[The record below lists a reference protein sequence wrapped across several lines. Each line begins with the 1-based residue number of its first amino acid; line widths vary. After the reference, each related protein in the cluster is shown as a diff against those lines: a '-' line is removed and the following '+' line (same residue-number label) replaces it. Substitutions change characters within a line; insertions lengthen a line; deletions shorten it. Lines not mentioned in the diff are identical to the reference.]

1 MLKYIADI
9 TILAVEIICYLIF
22 FGIFARGK
30 KIKVKQKIS
39 AICLLISIVYV
50 CVHFLKNYT
59 IVKLLMI
66 MLTMLIVIRFLYE
79 ISAIKTI
86 ILTLLIQ
93 GIIGVIDYIVIM
105 IVTARYNNI
114 DILEDSTDLIGVLVI
129 IASRIILFLLLITVK
144 RISVIKKKN
153 VIDMSNKEWLQ
164 FLIFPIFTLITVIV
178 MTNSMVTSYHEDIV
192 NVYYVIAIVLI
203 VLNMVVFHLINEIL
217 ENSQRIREADVL
229 KQQSIGQLE
238 LYNSLRKNYDIQR
251 KRTHEYKNQIMCIDS
266 LLKKK
271 NYNKLEEY
279 INSIFDK
286 LDGQLDMVDT
296 NNEVVNAVINA
307 KYYEAL
313 QNDVLFILKIN
324 DLSHIKVSDEDIVTI
339 LSNLLD
345 NAIEAAGQ
353 CDIDKK
359 TVGIKLLYED
369 DVLSIAVSNSY
380 KTEPEIMEDGYMRTI
395 KDDKEAY
402 VYAYTITLEKILTLI
417 TIGIMGVVLNRLVN
431 IIIFLCTFMFLRRRT
446 GGFHLETFGQCF
458 IGTNFICVII
468 EACDFVWLKYMTLV
482 MFLCM
487 VSVLY
492 IICVGTVNHPNL
504 ALNDGELMESKKRAR
519 IIVALEALLTIVL
532 CIVGVDKTITGYMAM
547 GINICALLLVM
558 SKIQSRMNK

>member
-79 ISAIKTI
+79 ISAVKTI

-129 IASRIILFLLLITVK
+129 IASRIILFLFLIIIK

-296 NNEVVNAVINA
+296 NNEVVNAIINA

-353 CDIDKK
+353 CEIDKR

-395 KDDKEAY
+395 KDDKEQHGLGIRNVVA
-402 VYAYTITLEKILTLI
+402 TLEKY
-417 TIGIMGVVLNRLVN
+417 NA
-431 IIIFLCTFMFLRRRT
+431 
-446 GGFHLETFGQCF
+446 E
-458 IGTNFICVII
+458 
-468 EACDFVWLKYMTLV
+468 
-482 MFLCM
+482 
-487 VSVLY
+487 Y
-492 IICVGTVNHPNL
+492 IIDYKN
-504 ALNDGELMESKKRAR
+504 GEFVFS
-519 IIVALEALLTIVL
+519 II
-532 CIVGVDKTITGYMAM
+532 M
-547 GINICALLLVM
+547 
-558 SKIQSRMNK
+558 

>member
-79 ISAIKTI
+79 ISAVKTI

-105 IVTARYNNI
+105 IVSARYNNI

-129 IASRIILFLLLITVK
+129 IASRIILFLLLITIK

-353 CDIDKK
+353 CEIDKR

-395 KDDKEAY
+395 KDDKEQHGLGIRNVVA
-402 VYAYTITLEKILTLI
+402 TLEKY
-417 TIGIMGVVLNRLVN
+417 NA
-431 IIIFLCTFMFLRRRT
+431 
-446 GGFHLETFGQCF
+446 E
-458 IGTNFICVII
+458 
-468 EACDFVWLKYMTLV
+468 
-482 MFLCM
+482 
-487 VSVLY
+487 Y
-492 IICVGTVNHPNL
+492 IIDYKN
-504 ALNDGELMESKKRAR
+504 GEFVFS
-519 IIVALEALLTIVL
+519 II
-532 CIVGVDKTITGYMAM
+532 M
-547 GINICALLLVM
+547 
-558 SKIQSRMNK
+558 

>member
-79 ISAIKTI
+79 ISAVKTI

-129 IASRIILFLLLITVK
+129 IASRIILFLFLIIIK

-238 LYNSLRKNYDIQR
+238 LYNSLRKNYDIQI

-353 CDIDKK
+353 CEIDKR

-395 KDDKEAY
+395 KDDKEQHGLGIRNVVA
-402 VYAYTITLEKILTLI
+402 TLEKY
-417 TIGIMGVVLNRLVN
+417 NA
-431 IIIFLCTFMFLRRRT
+431 
-446 GGFHLETFGQCF
+446 E
-458 IGTNFICVII
+458 
-468 EACDFVWLKYMTLV
+468 
-482 MFLCM
+482 
-487 VSVLY
+487 Y
-492 IICVGTVNHPNL
+492 IIDYKN
-504 ALNDGELMESKKRAR
+504 GEFVFS
-519 IIVALEALLTIVL
+519 II
-532 CIVGVDKTITGYMAM
+532 M
-547 GINICALLLVM
+547 
-558 SKIQSRMNK
+558 

>member
-79 ISAIKTI
+79 ISAVKTI

-129 IASRIILFLLLITVK
+129 IASRIILFLFLIIIK

-353 CDIDKK
+353 CDIDKR

-380 KTEPEIMEDGYMRTI
+380 KIEPEIMEDGYMRTI
-395 KDDKEAY
+395 KDDKEQHGLGIRNVVA
-402 VYAYTITLEKILTLI
+402 TLEKY
-417 TIGIMGVVLNRLVN
+417 NA
-431 IIIFLCTFMFLRRRT
+431 
-446 GGFHLETFGQCF
+446 E
-458 IGTNFICVII
+458 
-468 EACDFVWLKYMTLV
+468 
-482 MFLCM
+482 
-487 VSVLY
+487 Y
-492 IICVGTVNHPNL
+492 IIDYKN
-504 ALNDGELMESKKRAR
+504 GEFVFS
-519 IIVALEALLTIVL
+519 II
-532 CIVGVDKTITGYMAM
+532 M
-547 GINICALLLVM
+547 
-558 SKIQSRMNK
+558 

>member
-79 ISAIKTI
+79 ISAVKTI

-129 IASRIILFLLLITVK
+129 IASRIILFLFLIIIK

-153 VIDMSNKEWLQ
+153 VIDMSNKAWLQ
-164 FLIFPIFTLITVIV
+164 FLIFPVFTLITVIV

-353 CDIDKK
+353 CEIDKR

-395 KDDKEAY
+395 KDDKEQHGLGIRNVVA
-402 VYAYTITLEKILTLI
+402 TLEKY
-417 TIGIMGVVLNRLVN
+417 NA
-431 IIIFLCTFMFLRRRT
+431 
-446 GGFHLETFGQCF
+446 E
-458 IGTNFICVII
+458 
-468 EACDFVWLKYMTLV
+468 
-482 MFLCM
+482 
-487 VSVLY
+487 Y
-492 IICVGTVNHPNL
+492 IIDYKN
-504 ALNDGELMESKKRAR
+504 GEFVFS
-519 IIVALEALLTIVL
+519 II
-532 CIVGVDKTITGYMAM
+532 M
-547 GINICALLLVM
+547 
-558 SKIQSRMNK
+558 

>member
-1 MLKYIADI
+1 M
-9 TILAVEIICYLIF
+9 
-22 FGIFARGK
+22 
-30 KIKVKQKIS
+30 
-39 AICLLISIVYV
+39 

-79 ISAIKTI
+79 ISAVKTI

-129 IASRIILFLLLITVK
+129 IASRIILFLFLIIIK

-229 KQQSIGQLE
+229 KQQSIGQLG

-353 CDIDKK
+353 CEIDKR

-395 KDDKEAY
+395 KDDKEQHGLGIRNVVA
-402 VYAYTITLEKILTLI
+402 TLEKY
-417 TIGIMGVVLNRLVN
+417 NA
-431 IIIFLCTFMFLRRRT
+431 
-446 GGFHLETFGQCF
+446 E
-458 IGTNFICVII
+458 
-468 EACDFVWLKYMTLV
+468 
-482 MFLCM
+482 
-487 VSVLY
+487 Y
-492 IICVGTVNHPNL
+492 IIDYKN
-504 ALNDGELMESKKRAR
+504 GEFVFS
-519 IIVALEALLTIVL
+519 II
-532 CIVGVDKTITGYMAM
+532 M
-547 GINICALLLVM
+547 
-558 SKIQSRMNK
+558 

>member
-79 ISAIKTI
+79 ISAVKTI

-129 IASRIILFLLLITVK
+129 IASRIILFLFLIIIK

-238 LYNSLRKNYDIQR
+238 LYNSFRKNYDIQR

-313 QNDVLFILKIN
+313 QKDVLFILKIN

-353 CDIDKK
+353 CEIDKR

-395 KDDKEAY
+395 KDDKEQHGLGIRNVVA
-402 VYAYTITLEKILTLI
+402 TLEKY
-417 TIGIMGVVLNRLVN
+417 NA
-431 IIIFLCTFMFLRRRT
+431 
-446 GGFHLETFGQCF
+446 E
-458 IGTNFICVII
+458 
-468 EACDFVWLKYMTLV
+468 
-482 MFLCM
+482 
-487 VSVLY
+487 Y
-492 IICVGTVNHPNL
+492 IIDYKN
-504 ALNDGELMESKKRAR
+504 GEFVFS
-519 IIVALEALLTIVL
+519 II
-532 CIVGVDKTITGYMAM
+532 M
-547 GINICALLLVM
+547 
-558 SKIQSRMNK
+558 

>member
-9 TILAVEIICYLIF
+9 AILAVEIICYLIF

-79 ISAIKTI
+79 ISAVKTI

-129 IASRIILFLLLITVK
+129 IASRIILFLFLIIIK

-229 KQQSIGQLE
+229 KQQSIGKLE

-353 CDIDKK
+353 CEIDKR

-395 KDDKEAY
+395 KDDKEQHGLGIRNVVA
-402 VYAYTITLEKILTLI
+402 TLEKY
-417 TIGIMGVVLNRLVN
+417 NA
-431 IIIFLCTFMFLRRRT
+431 
-446 GGFHLETFGQCF
+446 E
-458 IGTNFICVII
+458 
-468 EACDFVWLKYMTLV
+468 
-482 MFLCM
+482 
-487 VSVLY
+487 Y
-492 IICVGTVNHPNL
+492 IIDYKN
-504 ALNDGELMESKKRAR
+504 GEFVFS
-519 IIVALEALLTIVL
+519 II
-532 CIVGVDKTITGYMAM
+532 M
-547 GINICALLLVM
+547 
-558 SKIQSRMNK
+558 

>member
-79 ISAIKTI
+79 ISAVKTI

-129 IASRIILFLLLITVK
+129 IASRIILFLFLIIIK

-153 VIDMSNKEWLQ
+153 VIDMSNKEWLR

-217 ENSQRIREADVL
+217 ENSQSIREADVL

-353 CDIDKK
+353 CEIDKR

-395 KDDKEAY
+395 KDDKEQHGLGIRNVVA
-402 VYAYTITLEKILTLI
+402 TLEKY
-417 TIGIMGVVLNRLVN
+417 NA
-431 IIIFLCTFMFLRRRT
+431 
-446 GGFHLETFGQCF
+446 E
-458 IGTNFICVII
+458 
-468 EACDFVWLKYMTLV
+468 
-482 MFLCM
+482 
-487 VSVLY
+487 Y
-492 IICVGTVNHPNL
+492 IIDYKN
-504 ALNDGELMESKKRAR
+504 GEFVFS
-519 IIVALEALLTIVL
+519 II
-532 CIVGVDKTITGYMAM
+532 M
-547 GINICALLLVM
+547 
-558 SKIQSRMNK
+558 

>member
-39 AICLLISIVYV
+39 AMCLLISIVYV

-79 ISAIKTI
+79 ISAVKTI

-129 IASRIILFLLLITVK
+129 IASRIILFLFLIIIK

-353 CDIDKK
+353 CEIDKR

-395 KDDKEAY
+395 KDDKEQHGLGIRNVVA
-402 VYAYTITLEKILTLI
+402 TLEKY
-417 TIGIMGVVLNRLVN
+417 NA
-431 IIIFLCTFMFLRRRT
+431 
-446 GGFHLETFGQCF
+446 E
-458 IGTNFICVII
+458 
-468 EACDFVWLKYMTLV
+468 
-482 MFLCM
+482 
-487 VSVLY
+487 Y
-492 IICVGTVNHPNL
+492 IIDYKN
-504 ALNDGELMESKKRAR
+504 GEFVFS
-519 IIVALEALLTIVL
+519 II
-532 CIVGVDKTITGYMAM
+532 M
-547 GINICALLLVM
+547 
-558 SKIQSRMNK
+558 

>member
-79 ISAIKTI
+79 ISAVKTI

-129 IASRIILFLLLITVK
+129 IASRIILFLFLIIIK

-353 CDIDKK
+353 CDIDKR

-395 KDDKEAY
+395 KDDKEQHGLGIRNVVA
-402 VYAYTITLEKILTLI
+402 TLEKY
-417 TIGIMGVVLNRLVN
+417 NA
-431 IIIFLCTFMFLRRRT
+431 
-446 GGFHLETFGQCF
+446 E
-458 IGTNFICVII
+458 
-468 EACDFVWLKYMTLV
+468 
-482 MFLCM
+482 
-487 VSVLY
+487 Y
-492 IICVGTVNHPNL
+492 IIDYKN
-504 ALNDGELMESKKRAR
+504 GEFVFS
-519 IIVALEALLTIVL
+519 II
-532 CIVGVDKTITGYMAM
+532 M
-547 GINICALLLVM
+547 
-558 SKIQSRMNK
+558 

>member
-79 ISAIKTI
+79 ISAVKTI

-129 IASRIILFLLLITVK
+129 IASRIILFLFLIIIK

-353 CDIDKK
+353 CEIDKR

-380 KTEPEIMEDGYMRTI
+380 KTEPEIMEDGFMRTI
-395 KDDKEAY
+395 KDDKEQHGLGIRNVVA
-402 VYAYTITLEKILTLI
+402 TLEKY
-417 TIGIMGVVLNRLVN
+417 NA
-431 IIIFLCTFMFLRRRT
+431 
-446 GGFHLETFGQCF
+446 E
-458 IGTNFICVII
+458 
-468 EACDFVWLKYMTLV
+468 
-482 MFLCM
+482 
-487 VSVLY
+487 Y
-492 IICVGTVNHPNL
+492 IIDYKN
-504 ALNDGELMESKKRAR
+504 GEFVFS
-519 IIVALEALLTIVL
+519 II
-532 CIVGVDKTITGYMAM
+532 M
-547 GINICALLLVM
+547 
-558 SKIQSRMNK
+558 

>member
-50 CVHFLKNYT
+50 CVYFLKNYT

-79 ISAIKTI
+79 ISAVKTI

-129 IASRIILFLLLITVK
+129 IASRIILFLFLIIIK

-353 CDIDKK
+353 CEIDKR

-380 KTEPEIMEDGYMRTI
+380 KTEPEIMEDGYMQTI
-395 KDDKEAY
+395 KDDKEQHGLGIRNVVA
-402 VYAYTITLEKILTLI
+402 TLEKYNAEYII
-417 TIGIMGVVLNRLVN
+417 DYKNGEFVFS
-431 IIIFLCTFMFLRRRT
+431 III
-446 GGFHLETFGQCF
+446 
-458 IGTNFICVII
+458 
-468 EACDFVWLKYMTLV
+468 
-482 MFLCM
+482 
-487 VSVLY
+487 
-492 IICVGTVNHPNL
+492 
-504 ALNDGELMESKKRAR
+504 
-519 IIVALEALLTIVL
+519 
-532 CIVGVDKTITGYMAM
+532 
-547 GINICALLLVM
+547 
-558 SKIQSRMNK
+558 

>member
-1 MLKYIADI
+1 MLPD
-9 TILAVEIICYLIF
+9 F

-79 ISAIKTI
+79 ISAVKTI

-129 IASRIILFLLLITVK
+129 IASRIILFLFLIIIK

-353 CDIDKK
+353 CEIDKR

-395 KDDKEAY
+395 KDDKEQHGLGIRNVVA
-402 VYAYTITLEKILTLI
+402 TLEKY
-417 TIGIMGVVLNRLVN
+417 NA
-431 IIIFLCTFMFLRRRT
+431 
-446 GGFHLETFGQCF
+446 E
-458 IGTNFICVII
+458 
-468 EACDFVWLKYMTLV
+468 
-482 MFLCM
+482 
-487 VSVLY
+487 Y
-492 IICVGTVNHPNL
+492 IIDYKN
-504 ALNDGELMESKKRAR
+504 GEFVFS
-519 IIVALEALLTIVL
+519 II
-532 CIVGVDKTITGYMAM
+532 M
-547 GINICALLLVM
+547 
-558 SKIQSRMNK
+558 

>member
-178 MTNSMVTSYHEDIV
+178 MTNSMAASYHEDIV
-192 NVYYVIAIVLI
+192 NVYYVIAIGLI

-217 ENSQRIREADVL
+217 ENSQRIREADIL

-271 NYNKLEEY
+271 KYDKLEEY
-279 INSIFDK
+279 INSIFNR

-296 NNEVVNAVINA
+296 NNEVVNAIINA

-313 QNDVLFILKIN
+313 QNNVLFILKIN
-324 DLSHIKVSDEDIVTI
+324 DLSHIKVSDDDIVTI

-353 CDIDKK
+353 CEIDKR
-359 TVGIKLLYED
+359 TVGIRLLYED

-395 KDDKEAY
+395 KDDKEQHGLGIRNVVA
-402 VYAYTITLEKILTLI
+402 TLEKY
-417 TIGIMGVVLNRLVN
+417 NA
-431 IIIFLCTFMFLRRRT
+431 
-446 GGFHLETFGQCF
+446 E
-458 IGTNFICVII
+458 
-468 EACDFVWLKYMTLV
+468 
-482 MFLCM
+482 
-487 VSVLY
+487 Y
-492 IICVGTVNHPNL
+492 IIDYKN
-504 ALNDGELMESKKRAR
+504 GEFVFS
-519 IIVALEALLTIVL
+519 II
-532 CIVGVDKTITGYMAM
+532 M
-547 GINICALLLVM
+547 
-558 SKIQSRMNK
+558 

>member
-79 ISAIKTI
+79 ISAVKTI

-129 IASRIILFLLLITVK
+129 IASRIILFLFLIIIK

-178 MTNSMVTSYHEDIV
+178 MTNSMAASYHEDIV

-217 ENSQRIREADVL
+217 ENSQRIREADIL

-271 NYNKLEEY
+271 KYDKLEEY
-279 INSIFDK
+279 INSIFNR

-296 NNEVVNAVINA
+296 NNEVVNAIINA

-353 CDIDKK
+353 CEIDKR
-359 TVGIKLLYED
+359 TVGIRLLYED

-395 KDDKEAY
+395 KDDKEQHGLGIRNVVA
-402 VYAYTITLEKILTLI
+402 TLEKYNAEYII
-417 TIGIMGVVLNRLVN
+417 DYKNGEFVFS
-431 IIIFLCTFMFLRRRT
+431 III
-446 GGFHLETFGQCF
+446 
-458 IGTNFICVII
+458 
-468 EACDFVWLKYMTLV
+468 
-482 MFLCM
+482 
-487 VSVLY
+487 
-492 IICVGTVNHPNL
+492 
-504 ALNDGELMESKKRAR
+504 
-519 IIVALEALLTIVL
+519 
-532 CIVGVDKTITGYMAM
+532 
-547 GINICALLLVM
+547 
-558 SKIQSRMNK
+558 